1 MGTIKSYSIKASTF
15 KPTKTVYIPVYHNI
29 YHDGSGFRVRVM
41 KNKVKISKNFLTLR
55 EAVKFRR
62 SLVHSV

>member
-29 YHDGSGFRVRVM
+29 YHDGSGFRVRVC
-41 KNKVKISKNFLTLR
+41 KNRVKFSKNFLSLR
-55 EAVKFRR
+55 EAVKYRR
-62 SLVHSV
+62 SLVY

>member
-1 MGTIKSYSIKASTF
+1 MPTIKSYSIKILNF
-15 KPTKTVYIPVYHNI
+15 KKTKTVYIPVYHNI

-41 KNKVKISKNFLTLR
+41 KNKKRVSKNFLSLK

-62 SLVHSV
+62 KLIY

>member
-1 MGTIKSYSIKASTF
+1 MGTIKSYSIKASEF

-29 YHDGSGFRVRVM
+29 YHDGSSFRVRVT
-41 KNKVKISKNFLTLR
+41 KDKKRTSKNFLSLR

-62 SLVHSV
+62 SLVH

>member
-1 MGTIKSYSIKASTF
+1 MGTIKSYSIKASSF

-29 YHDGSGFRVRVM
+29 YHDGSGFRVRVT
-41 KNKVKISKNFLTLR
+41 KEGKRTSKNFLSLR

-62 SLVHSV
+62 TLVHTT